1 MDIKGMLKV
10 NIINLVLL
18 GLIGLVYYLFNSIF
32 EFSFGLTAVVT
43 GLLGLAWIV
52 YTLYSNYTML
62 NVNVNRDHDI
72 DSKNY
77 AKDVLSKLYAA
88 GKRNYFMEE
97 RNRLARAYESVV
109 SRKAYLEKKGRE
121 RRVYEL
127 YELTEGQILRNI
139 IDSTEYIST
148 YDYISGRDNG
158 YLTKMCYDSELL
170 VDKFNKLMELSV
182 SYDDTTLGYDTKE
195 LDDMIESLEKMRE
208 SGKGRL
214 RG

>member
-10 NIINLVLL
+10 NIINLILL

-109 SRKAYLEKKGRE
+109 SRKAYLEK
-121 RRVYEL
+121 
-127 YELTEGQILRNI
+127 NP
-139 IDSTEYIST
+139 
-148 YDYISGRDNG
+148 
-158 YLTKMCYDSELL
+158 
-170 VDKFNKLMELSV
+170 
-182 SYDDTTLGYDTKE
+182 
-195 LDDMIESLEKMRE
+195 
-208 SGKGRL
+208 
-214 RG
+214 